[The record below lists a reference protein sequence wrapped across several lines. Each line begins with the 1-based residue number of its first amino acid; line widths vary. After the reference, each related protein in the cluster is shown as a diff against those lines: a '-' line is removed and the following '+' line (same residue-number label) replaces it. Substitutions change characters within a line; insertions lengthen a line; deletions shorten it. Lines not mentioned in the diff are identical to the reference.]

1 MDARN
6 LSLLQIPGGSSYVVF
21 LFRGFDAPEDLG
33 LMATA
38 PVIASVSCLIVPRKD
53 SEMVFSALS
62 VASMDII

>member
-53 SEMVFSALS
+53 SAMVFSALS
-62 VASMDII
+62 VASMEII